1 MNKKMGLK
9 LIEYTS
15 LLLVLSFFL
24 FHNIYIE
31 LIGIVLALLSINKV
45 FINILV
51 NSQNKKGLIGNQTK
65 ADDLYKLEYKIR
77 KSGHKNSDSSL
88 VQKIEE
94 LGFIPSLDKDDD
106 INVA

>member
-1 MNKKMGLK
+1 MYKKMGFK
-9 LIEYTS
+9 LIEYIS

-31 LIGIVLALLSINKV
+31 FIGIILALLSINKV
-45 FINILV
+45 FIDTHF
-51 NSQNKKGLIGNQTK
+51 NSQNKKGLIGNKIQT
-65 ADDLYKLEYKIR
+65 DDLYKLEYKIR

-94 LGFIPSLDKDDD
+94 LGFIPSIEKDDD